1 MLNPTNPTN
10 PHSDLPLWFAD
21 ANPLKN
27 TAVTNGAG
35 LWLLDVGPKV
45 VRPYLNL
52 PAFINADGSFRLWL
66 GTKLPCT
73 TWEPCPGYPRGT
85 PLAAHGR
92 RIEGEA

>member
-1 MLNPTNPTN
+1 MLNPTNPY
-10 PHSDLPLWFAD
+10 SDLPLWFAD

-27 TAVTNGAG
+27 IAVANGAG

-52 PAFINADGSFRLWL
+52 PAFITADGSFWLWL
-66 GTKLPCT
+66 GAKLPCT
-73 TWEPCPGYPRGT
+73 TWMPYLSYPWGT
-85 PLAAHGR
+85 PAELHGR